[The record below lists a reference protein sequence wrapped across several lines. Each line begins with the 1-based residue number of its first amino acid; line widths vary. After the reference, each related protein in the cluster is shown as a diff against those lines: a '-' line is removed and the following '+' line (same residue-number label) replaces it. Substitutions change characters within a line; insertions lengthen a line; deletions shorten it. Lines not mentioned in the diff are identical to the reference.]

1 MTEDLRVQKTKRALR
16 TALLELMKEKPI
28 DLITTTEL
36 CKRAEVNRNTFYAH
50 YSSPFLLLQTI
61 EDEYIAVV
69 MEIVNE
75 TLEDADHG
83 PMLERICESMNENR
97 ELTSI
102 LLSEN
107 GNRNYLNR
115 FIGVMHSH
123 VIDFW
128 AKGPYDLNSDDLEIL
143 YYYTTFGV
151 QKCIQQWTEDG
162 FRMPPK
168 ELARKLNDLS
178 EVVLTHYM
186 RKKEI

>member
-1 MTEDLRVQKTKRALR
+1 MAEDLRVQKTKRALKS
-16 TALLELMKEKPI
+16 ALLELMKEKPI

-36 CKRAEVNRNTFYAH
+36 CKRAEMNRNTFYAH

-61 EDEYIAVV
+61 EDEFITMV

-75 TLEDADHG
+75 TLEDSDHG
-83 PMLERICESMNENR
+83 PLLERICEFMDKNR

-107 GNRNYLNR
+107 GNQNFQSRL
-115 FIGVMHSH
+115 IKVLHSR
-123 VIDFW
+123 VIDYW
-128 AKGPYDLNSDDLEIL
+128 EKGPYELNFDDLEIL

-162 FRMPPK
+162 FRKSPK

-186 RKKEI
+186 KKKEI